1 MINRYDGTCATCREG
16 VRAGDGHVR
25 NENGRWVTY
34 CRDHFPEQ
42 IVVRNELTVDGFLYF
57 SYSPEAVSLVRSLPG
72 KPRFNGLRG
81 PDAAWIVSLEN
92 ADRPRLLEV
101 CDKLNISVPPVL
113 RQYQQSSQA
122 VQANLDGLYD
132 FQVTGVDF
140 LAQHTHALLAD
151 DMGLGKT
158 VQTLRAL
165 TAGDSVLVVCPATLK
180 YNWRNEIA
188 RWAPGFVVTLL
199 DSKSEFSPPAAGE
212 IKIINF
218 ESLPKTLLAYKKWQD
233 VVAYKQSGNAWERTT
248 LVVDE
253 AHRAKNTKSQVHAKI
268 SFLSQVCKRAWLLTG
283 TPLMNRAT
291 DLWGTLRVGN
301 LHSEVFGRGKWGWEK
316 FQELFN
322 AVKTRYGTE
331 YGNAKPE
338 VAERLR
344 RVMLRR
350 NKIDVLPQLPR
361 KTYQHLVVN
370 GMSASLKKTLDDLWA
385 EFADQIAAGELPP
398 FEAFSQVRAELARER
413 IPAVQDFVSDYE
425 EQGIPLLVF
434 SAHKAPVEAVGAREG
449 WATITGD
456 TPPEERAAIVQQ
468 FQAGNLKGVAL
479 TVQAGGVGLTLTRAS
494 TVLFVDL
501 DWTPALNAQAE
512 DRVCRIGQTASSIQ
526 IFRMV
531 SLHEMDEHVL
541 RLLERKIELIQS
553 AIEASV
559 QVTGAPRNDVET
571 PEQYQA
577 RMAAIETAA
586 VEAERVAAEER
597 QRQLQERAAREIDHI
612 LARQMARA
620 ERPERELTEE
630 VKQAIPEALGYLL
643 DRCDGAAKRDGMGF
657 SKPDVFTSRLIA
669 ATGFSDDRSYRAGE
683 RLLSRYYRQLHTVFP
698 VLFGG

>member
-16 VRAGDGHVR
+16 VRAGEGHVR
-25 NENGRWVTY
+25 NENGRWTTY
-34 CRDHFPEQ
+34 CREHFPEQ
-42 IVVRNELTVDGFLYF
+42 VVVRNELTLDGFLYF
-57 SYSPEAVSLVRSLPG
+57 SYSPQAVSLVRSLPG
-72 KPRFNGLRG
+72 KPRFNGLKG

-92 ADRPRLLEV
+92 VDRPRLLEV
-101 CDKLNISVPPVL
+101 CDQLKISVPPAL
-113 RQYQQSSQA
+113 RQYQQSEQA

-140 LAQHTHALLAD
+140 LAQHDRALLAD

-165 TAGDSVLVVCPATLK
+165 HPSDAVLVVCPATLK

-199 DSKSEFSPPAAGE
+199 DSKSEFSPPATGE

-233 VVAYKQSGNAWERTT
+233 VEAYKASGNAWNRTT

-268 SFLSQVCKRAWLLTG
+268 AFLSQVCKRAWLLTG

-316 FQELFN
+316 FQELFH

-331 YGNAKPE
+331 YGNADPE

-370 GMSASLKKTLDDLWA
+370 GMSATLKKTLDDLWA
-385 EFADQIAAGELPP
+385 EFADQIASGELPP
-398 FEAFSQVRAELARER
+398 FEAFSKVRAELAKER
-413 IPAVQDFVSDYE
+413 IPAVLDFVVDYE

-456 TPPEERAAIVQQ
+456 TPPEERAAIVQA
-468 FQAGNLKGVAL
+468 FQAGDLKGVGL

-526 IFRMV
+526 ILRMV
-531 SLHEMDEHVL
+531 SIHEMDEHVL

-553 AIEASV
+553 AIEATV
-559 QVTGAPRNDVET
+559 QVTGGRHDVET
-571 PEQYQA
+571 TEQYQA
-577 RMAAIETAA
+577 RMAAIEAA
-586 VEAERVAAEER
+586 AQEAERLAVEE
-597 QRQLQERAAREIDHI
+597 QERQLQQRAAREIDQI
-612 LARQMARA
+612 LARQTARA
-620 ERPERELTEE
+620 NRPEPELTQA
-630 VKQAIPEALGYLL
+630 VKSAIPEALGYMLS
-643 DRCDGAAKRDGMGF
+643 RCDGARLEDYMGF
-657 SKPDVFTSRLIA
+657 SKPDVYTSRLIA
-669 ATGFSDDRSYRAGE
+669 ATGFNDDRSYRAGE
-683 RLLSRYYRQLHTVFP
+683 RLLSRYHRQLHNVFP
-698 VLFGG
+698 VLFGD